1 MTRLMSSRH
10 NTPATI
16 FVGLFD
22 FIDDQ
27 DAFVNTFGCNSP
39 PLFLSTT
46 QHGLK
51 ENSFLVTGK
60 IDTFSMCQ
68 LFIFC
73 VFVDNEYAGTYNY
86 DSRAIFARYRKVLS
100 RPRMNLKLRNNKHIY
115 FVPDDL
121 FNRYLE
127 YTTMLSKIG

>member
-1 MTRLMSSRH
+1 MLFPHVLDDRTTGTQILVESSKITRLMNSWY
-10 NTPATI
+10 NTPAMI
-16 FVGLFD
+16 FAGLFD

-27 DAFVNTFGCNSP
+27 NAFVNTFGCNSP

-46 QHGLK
+46 QHGSK

-73 VFVDNEYAGTYNY
+73 AFIDN
-86 DSRAIFARYRKVLS
+86 
-100 RPRMNLKLRNNKHIY
+100 
-115 FVPDDL
+115 
-121 FNRYLE
+121 
-127 YTTMLSKIG
+127 